1 MERSVHFISG
11 LPRSG
16 STLLSAILRQNP
28 RLHADMTSPVAGLM
42 DAVLSRVSA
51 GTELAPLV
59 GTEQRKRLLRALFH
73 AYHADLPDGVET
85 VIDTNRAWT
94 GRLPALVELF
104 PEARVICCVRNVA
117 WIMDSLERRV
127 RDNPFEHTRLFN
139 NPAERNSVYS
149 RVDTLA
155 QRDRLVGA
163 AWSNLK
169 EAMYSEHADRVL
181 VVEYDY
187 LVQRPKQVLDLVYQ
201 FLGEPAF
208 EHDFDNVAYD
218 APAVDAQLGVD
229 GLHSVRPHVAPVP
242 RRTILPPDLFEKYA
256 HESFWRDAPGSAARV
271 IGPAEAGESAA
282 GGG

>member
-1 MERSVHFISG
+1 MARSVHFISG

-42 DAVLSRVSA
+42 DAVLGRVSA
-51 GTELAPLV
+51 GSELAPLV
-59 GTEQRKRLLRALFH
+59 GTEQRKRLLRALFD
-73 AYHADLPDGVET
+73 AYYADLAQDVEA

-104 PEARVICCVRNVA
+104 PDARIICCVRSVA

-127 RDNPFEHTRLFN
+127 RENAFEHTRLFN
-139 NPAERNSVYS
+139 TPAERNSVYS

-169 EAMYSEHADRVL
+169 EAMYSEHADRLL

-187 LVQRPKQVLDLVYQ
+187 LVQRPKQVLDLIYQ
-201 FLGEPAF
+201 FLREPGF
-208 EHDFDNVAYD
+208 DHDFDNVAYD
-218 APAVDAQLGVD
+218 APAFDAQLGVE
-229 GLHSVRPHVAPVP
+229 GLHSVRPRVEPEP

-256 HESFWRDAPGSAARV
+256 HESFWRDAPGSAASV
-271 IGPAEAGESAA
+271 IAPADNA
-282 GGG
+282 